1 MKIDLTILNDYIEN
15 GLVLKNNHP
24 TLPISIYNYSRETQ
38 YESKWDYITLMCR
51 GLVLDNEGNVIA
63 KAFNKFFNLEEHKPE
78 EIPNEPFEV
87 YEKLDGSLG
96 ILFHYNGEWVL
107 ATKGSFTSDQSVR
120 GLEMLKKYDYERLI
134 SGFTYLFEIIYD
146 ENRIVC
152 QYNYEDLILLS
163 VFDNSDGSEINIHK
177 DILPNNNRVKNVCQN
192 IGFNFVK
199 KYDGIR
205 DFSELKSKISN
216 DAEGYVIRFENGFRM
231 KIKGEEYVRLH
242 KILTSFSNVDIWE
255 YLKDGKPLNNLLHR
269 VPDEFDLWVKNTVQ
283 KIEDE
288 YQTLEKEYKWIF
300 KVLMRSPDS
309 ETKKGFA
316 ELAKRYKHPSILFK
330 MFDGKDYSD
339 YIWKQIRPV
348 YSRPFWQKELD
359 T

>member
-1 MKIDLTILNDYIEN
+1 MKIDLTILNDYIEK
-15 GLVLKNNHP
+15 GLVVKNNHP
-24 TLPISIYNYSRETQ
+24 TLPIAIYNYSRETQ
-38 YESKWDYITLMCR
+38 YEGKWDDITLMCR

-63 KAFNKFFNLEEHKPE
+63 KTFNKFFNMEEHKPE

-96 ILFHYNGEWVL
+96 ILFNYNGEWIL
-107 ATKGSFTSDQSVR
+107 ATKGSFTSDQAVR
-120 GLEMLKKYDYERLI
+120 GMEMLKKYDYERLI
-134 SGFTYLFEIIYD
+134 SGFTYLFEIIYE

-163 VFDNSDGSEINIHK
+163 VFDNSDGSEVNIHK

>member
-1 MKIDLTILNDYIEN
+1 MTILNDYIEK
-15 GLVLKNNHP
+15 GLAVKNNHP
-24 TLPISIYNYSRETQ
+24 TLPIAIYNYSRETQ
-38 YESKWDYITLMCR
+38 YEGKWDDITLMCR

-63 KAFNKFFNLEEHKPE
+63 KTFNKFFNMEEHKPE

-96 ILFHYNGEWVL
+96 ILFNYNGEWIL

-120 GLEMLKKYDYERLI
+120 GIEMLKKYDYERLI
-134 SGFTYLFEIIYD
+134 SGFTYLFEIIYE

-163 VFDNSDGSEINIHK
+163 VFDNSDGGEVNIHN

>member
-1 MKIDLTILNDYIEN
+1 MTILNDYIEN

-24 TLPISIYNYSRETQ
+24 TLPIAIYNYSRETQ

>member
-1 MKIDLTILNDYIEN
+1 MTILNDYIEN
-15 GLVLKNNHP
+15 GLVLKNNHV
-24 TLPISIYNYSRETQ
+24 TLPIAIYNYSRETQ

>member
-15 GLVLKNNHP
+15 GLVLKNNHV
-24 TLPISIYNYSRETQ
+24 TLPIAIYNYSRETQ

-107 ATKGSFTSDQSVR
+107 ATKGSFTSNQSVR

>member
-255 YLKDGKPLNNLLHR
+255 YLKDGKPMNNLLHR